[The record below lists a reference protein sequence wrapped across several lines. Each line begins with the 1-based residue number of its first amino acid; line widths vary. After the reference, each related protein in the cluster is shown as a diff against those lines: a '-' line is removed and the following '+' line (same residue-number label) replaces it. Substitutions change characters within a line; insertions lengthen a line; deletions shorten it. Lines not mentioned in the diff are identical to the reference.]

1 MASCGSIG
9 LLGQYGLSGGT
20 ALRYQ
25 HGHKS
30 QSRSWTSVWTLMVPW
45 SMDIDKEHGSGRIM
59 DTDMVLSSSPDLDVT
74 MAQGMQ
80 HGPLR

>member
-1 MASCGSIG
+1 
-9 LLGQYGLSGGT
+9 
-20 ALRYQ
+20 
-25 HGHKS
+25 
-30 QSRSWTSVWTLMVPW
+30 MVPW

-74 MAQGMQ
+74 MARGMQ